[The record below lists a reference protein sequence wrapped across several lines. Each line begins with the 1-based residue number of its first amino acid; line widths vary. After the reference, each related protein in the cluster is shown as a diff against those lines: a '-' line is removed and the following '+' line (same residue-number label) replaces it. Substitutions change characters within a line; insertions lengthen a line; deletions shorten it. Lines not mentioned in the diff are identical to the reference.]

1 MSDKQQIEERVKAIV
16 SAQLQV
22 PVTDIRN
29 EDTIVAVLGAD
40 SLDEVEMLMAIEDDF
55 GLDILDED
63 AESFKTVQSIIDYV
77 KGKVPATV

>member
-22 PVTDIRN
+22 PVKDIKS
-29 EDTIVAVLGAD
+29 EDTIVEVLGAD

-55 GLDILDED
+55 GLEILDVD
-63 AESFKTVQSIIDYV
+63 AESFKTVQNIVDYV
-77 KGKVPATV
+77 TGKVLATV